1 MQCSGLQLIQ
11 TLVIKWQFL
20 ALRLG
25 SVPPKQPMRIPLSE
39 YDFASLDINAALVD
53 NLASLG
59 YKEMTPVQAQALP
72 PILANKDVIAK
83 AKTGSGKTATFALG
97 LLNKLDVKRFRV
109 QTLVLCPT
117 RELADQVAIEIR
129 KLARGIHNIKVLTLC
144 GGMAFGPQVGS
155 LEHGAHIIVGT
166 PGRVE
171 EHLRKAKLNLDN
183 LTTLVLDEADR
194 MLDMGFQQALD
205 DIVGYMPKQRQT
217 LLFSATYP
225 EKIEKIAQRIM
236 LSPVTVEVQDGHSSQ
251 SIFQTFYQVESNE
264 SRIEAVRLLL
274 QAHEPETTLIF
285 CNTKVE
291 TDQVAN
297 QLRAAGYEALAL
309 HGDLEQKQRDQ
320 TLVCFANRSVS
331 ILVATDVAARGLDIE
346 SLDLVINYQISRE
359 LEVHT
364 HRIGRTG
371 RAGAQGIACS
381 LYTSRENHKIGLLE
395 EYLQQ
400 KFERSPLPDMRLL
413 HQPVFYPPMVT
424 IHIGGGKKQKLR
436 AGDIVG
442 ALTGADGIPGT
453 EIGKIQVG
461 DQWSYVAVAQ
471 QHGKTAFNKLNEGK
485 LKGRSFKV
493 RRLRVTNG

>member
-1 MQCSGLQLIQ
+1 LSQFDFSSLGLN
-11 TLVIKWQFL
+11 
-20 ALRLG
+20 
-25 SVPPKQPMRIPLSE
+25 S
-39 YDFASLDINAALVD
+39 ALVD
-53 NLASLG
+53 NLTTLG
-59 YKEMTPVQAQALP
+59 YTEMTPIQAQALP
-72 PILANKDVIAK
+72 HILANKDVIAK

-117 RELADQVAIEIR
+117 RELADQVANEVR

-144 GGMAFGPQVGS
+144 GGVAFGPQVGS

-171 EHLRKAKLNLDN
+171 EHLRKANLNLDN

-205 DIVGYMPKQRQT
+205 DIVSYMPKQRQT

-225 EKIEKIAQRIM
+225 PKIEKTAQRIM
-236 LSPVTVEVQDGHSSQ
+236 LSPVTVEVQDIHSK
-251 SIFQTFYQVESNE
+251 QTIVQTLYQVASNDA
-264 SRIEAVRLLL
+264 RFDAVRLLL
-274 QAHEPETTLIF
+274 QAHQPESTLIF
-285 CNTKVE
+285 CNTKHE
-291 TDQVAN
+291 TQQVADA
-297 QLRAAGYEALAL
+297 LRAVGYEALAL

-320 TLVCFANRSVS
+320 TLVRFSNRSAS

-346 SLDLVINYQISRE
+346 ALDLVINYQIARE

-371 RAGAQGIACS
+371 RAGAQGIACT
-381 LYTSRENHKIGLLE
+381 LHTEKENHKVGLLE
-395 EYLQQ
+395 AYLQQ
-400 KFERSPLPDMRLL
+400 TLERDDLPPESLL
-413 HQPVFYPPMVT
+413 RQPAFYPPMAT
-424 IHIGGGKKQKLR
+424 IQIGGGKKQKVR

-442 ALTGADGIPGT
+442 ALTGAGGIPGS

-461 DQWSYVAVAQ
+461 DQWAYVAVAQ
-471 QHGKTAFNKLNEGK
+471 AYAKTAFQSLSEGK
-485 LKGRSFKV
+485 IKGRSFKV
-493 RRLRVTNG
+493 RRLRG

>member
-1 MQCSGLQLIQ
+1 
-11 TLVIKWQFL
+11 
-20 ALRLG
+20 
-25 SVPPKQPMRIPLSE
+25 LSQ
-39 YDFASLDINAALVD
+39 YNFSSLDLNAALVD

-59 YKEMTPVQAQALP
+59 YTEMTPIQAQALP
-72 PILANKDVIAK
+72 PILANKDVIAR

-117 RELADQVAIEIR
+117 RELADQVAVEIR

-166 PGRVE
+166 PGRIE
-171 EHLRKAKLNLDN
+171 EHLRKANLNLDN

-205 DIVGYMPKQRQT
+205 DIVSYMPEQRQT
-217 LLFSATYP
+217 MLFSATYP
-225 EKIEKIAQRIM
+225 AKIEKTAQRIM
-236 LSPVTVEVQDGHSSQ
+236 QSPVTIEVQDSHNKE
-251 SIFQTFYQVESNE
+251 SILQTLYQVENNQ
-264 SRIEAVRLLL
+264 SRVEAIRLLL
-274 QAHEPETTLIF
+274 QAHQPETTLIF
-285 CNTKVE
+285 CNTKID
-291 TDQVAN
+291 TDRVAN
-297 QLRAAGYEALAL
+297 ELRAVGYAALAL

-320 TLVCFANRSVS
+320 TLVCFANRSASV
-331 ILVATDVAARGLDIE
+331 LVATDVAARGLDIE
-346 SLDLVINYQISRE
+346 SLDLVINYQIASE

-381 LYTSRENHKIGLLE
+381 LYTHRENHKIGLLE
-395 EYLQQ
+395 DYLDE
-400 KFERSPLPDMRLL
+400 KFERNNLPDTALL
-413 HQPVFYPPMVT
+413 DQPVFYPPMVT
-424 IHIGGGKKQKLR
+424 LHIGGGKKQKLR

-442 ALTGADGIPGT
+442 ALTGVDGIPGAA
-453 EIGKIQVG
+453 IGRIQVG
-461 DQWSYVAVAQ
+461 DNWSYVAVANE
-471 QHGKTAFNKLNEGK
+471 HGKTAFNKLNEGK

-493 RRLRVTNG
+493 RRLRG

>member
-1 MQCSGLQLIQ
+1 
-11 TLVIKWQFL
+11 
-20 ALRLG
+20 
-25 SVPPKQPMRIPLSE
+25 MRIPLSQ
-39 YDFASLDINAALVD
+39 YNFSSLDLNAALVD

-59 YKEMTPVQAQALP
+59 YTEMTPIQAQALP
-72 PILANKDVIAK
+72 PILANKDVIAR

-117 RELADQVAIEIR
+117 RELADQVAVEIR

-166 PGRVE
+166 PGRIE
-171 EHLRKAKLNLDN
+171 EHLRKANLNLDN

-205 DIVGYMPKQRQT
+205 DIVSYMPEQRQT
-217 LLFSATYP
+217 MLFSATYP
-225 EKIEKIAQRIM
+225 AKIEKTAQRIM
-236 LSPVTVEVQDGHSSQ
+236 QSPVTIEVQDSHNKE
-251 SIFQTFYQVESNE
+251 SILQTLYQVENNQ
-264 SRIEAVRLLL
+264 SRVEAIRLLL
-274 QAHEPETTLIF
+274 QAHQPETTLIF
-285 CNTKVE
+285 CNTKID
-291 TDQVAN
+291 TDRVAN
-297 QLRAAGYEALAL
+297 ELRAVGYAALAL

-320 TLVCFANRSVS
+320 TLVCFANRSASV
-331 ILVATDVAARGLDIE
+331 LVATDVAARGLDIE
-346 SLDLVINYQISRE
+346 SLDLVINYQIASE

-381 LYTSRENHKIGLLE
+381 LYTHRENHKIGLLE
-395 EYLQQ
+395 DYLDE
-400 KFERSPLPDMRLL
+400 KFERNNLPDTALL
-413 HQPVFYPPMVT
+413 DQPVFYPPMVT
-424 IHIGGGKKQKLR
+424 LHIGGGKKQKLR

-442 ALTGADGIPGT
+442 ALTGVDGIPGAA
-453 EIGKIQVG
+453 IGRIQVG
-461 DQWSYVAVAQ
+461 DNWSYVAVANEY
-471 QHGKTAFNKLNEGK
+471 GKTAFNKLNEGK

-493 RRLRVTNG
+493 RRLRG

>member
-1 MQCSGLQLIQ
+1 
-11 TLVIKWQFL
+11 
-20 ALRLG
+20 
-25 SVPPKQPMRIPLSE
+25 MRIPLSE
-39 YDFASLDINAALVD
+39 YDFSSLDLNPALID

-59 YKEMTPVQAQALP
+59 YTEMTPIQAQALP
-72 PILANKDVIAK
+72 HVLNNKDIIAR

-117 RELADQVAIEIR
+117 RELADQVATEIR

-144 GGMAFGPQVGS
+144 GGVAFGPQVGS

-171 EHLRKAKLNLDN
+171 EHLRKANLNLDN

-205 DIVGYMPKQRQT
+205 DIVGYMPEQRQT
-217 LLFSATYP
+217 MLFSATYP
-225 EKIEKIAQRIM
+225 EKIENIAQRIM
-236 LSPVTVEVQDGHSSQ
+236 QSPVTLEVQDTHSHQ
-251 SIFQTFYQVESNE
+251 SIIETLYQVENDQ

-274 QAHEPETTLIF
+274 QEHQPETTLIF

-291 TDQVAN
+291 TDRVAN
-297 QLRAAGYEALAL
+297 ELRAVGYEASAL
-309 HGDLEQKQRDQ
+309 HGDLEQKDRDQ
-320 TLVCFANRSVS
+320 TLACFANRSISV
-331 ILVATDVAARGLDIE
+331 LVATDVAARGLDIE
-346 SLDLVINYQISRE
+346 SLDMVINYQVAQE

-371 RAGAQGIACS
+371 RAGAQGMACS
-381 LYTSRENHKIGLLE
+381 LYTQRDKHRISQLE
-395 EYLQQ
+395 DYLKQ
-400 KFERSPLPDMRLL
+400 KFVRGQLPHIRLL
-413 HQPVFYPPMVT
+413 REPVFAPPMVT

-436 AGDIVG
+436 PGDIVG
-442 ALTGADGIPGT
+442 ALTGADGIPGS

-461 DQWSYVAVAQ
+461 DHWAYVAVAHK
-471 QHGKTAFNKLNEGK
+471 HGKMAFNKLSQGK
-485 LKGRSFKV
+485 LKGRSFRVK
-493 RRLRVTNG
+493 RLRG

>member
-1 MQCSGLQLIQ
+1 LPFIA
-11 TLVIKWQFL
+11 KP
-20 ALRLG
+20 A
-25 SVPPKQPMRIPLSE
+25 PKIDTRIPLSQ
-39 YDFASLDINAALVD
+39 YDFASLGLNTALVD

-59 YKEMTPVQAQALP
+59 YTEMTPVQAQGIP

-97 LLNKLDVKRFRV
+97 LLNKLQVKRFRV

-117 RELADQVAIEIR
+117 RELADQVSVEIR

-171 EHLRKAKLNLDN
+171 EHLRKANLNLDN

-194 MLDMGFQQALD
+194 MLDMGFQEALD
-205 DIVGYMPKQRQT
+205 NIISYMPDQRQT

-225 EKIEKIAQRIM
+225 SKIEKIAQRIM
-236 LSPVTVEVQDGHSSQ
+236 RSPVTVEVQDSHSNQ
-251 SIFQTFYQVESNE
+251 SIVQTLYQVESDDA
-264 SRIEAVRLLL
+264 RIEAVRLLL
-274 QAHEPETTLIF
+274 QAHQPETTLIF
-285 CNTKVE
+285 CNTKIE

-297 QLRAAGYEALAL
+297 ELRAVGYEALAL

-320 TLVCFANRSVS
+320 TLVRFANRSASV
-331 ILVATDVAARGLDIE
+331 LVATDVAARGLDIDA
-346 SLDLVINYQISRE
+346 LDLVINYQVARE

-371 RAGAQGIACS
+371 RAGAQGIACT
-381 LYTSRENHKIGLLE
+381 LFTQKENHKIGLLE
-395 EYLQQ
+395 DYLKQ
-400 KFERSPLPDMRLL
+400 KLERDDLPPIALL
-413 HQPVFYPPMVT
+413 RQPAFYPPMVT
-424 IHIGGGKKQKLR
+424 IQVGGGKKQKVR

-442 ALTGADGIPGT
+442 ALTREGGIPGS

-461 DQWSYVAVAQ
+461 DQWAYVAVAQ
-471 QHGKTAFNKLNEGK
+471 EHGKVAFNRLSEGK
-485 LKGRSFKV
+485 IKGRNFKV
-493 RRLRVTNG
+493 RRLRG

>member
-1 MQCSGLQLIQ
+1 
-11 TLVIKWQFL
+11 
-20 ALRLG
+20 
-25 SVPPKQPMRIPLSE
+25 MRIPLSQ
-39 YDFASLDINAALVD
+39 YNFSSLDLNAALVD

-59 YKEMTPVQAQALP
+59 YTEMTPIQAQALP
-72 PILANKDVIAK
+72 PILANKDVIAR

-117 RELADQVAIEIR
+117 RELANQVAVEIR

-166 PGRVE
+166 PGRIE
-171 EHLRKAKLNLDN
+171 EHLRKANLNLDN

-205 DIVGYMPKQRQT
+205 DIVSYMPEQRQT
-217 LLFSATYP
+217 MLFSATYP
-225 EKIEKIAQRIM
+225 AKIEKTAQRIM
-236 LSPVTVEVQDGHSSQ
+236 QSPVTIEVQDSHNKE
-251 SIFQTFYQVESNE
+251 SILQTLYQVENNQ
-264 SRIEAVRLLL
+264 SRVEAIRLLL
-274 QAHEPETTLIF
+274 QAHQPETTLIF
-285 CNTKVE
+285 CNTKID
-291 TDQVAN
+291 TDRVAN
-297 QLRAAGYEALAL
+297 ELRAVGYAALAL

-320 TLVCFANRSVS
+320 TLVCFANRSASV
-331 ILVATDVAARGLDIE
+331 LVATDVAARGLDIE
-346 SLDLVINYQISRE
+346 SLDLVINYQIASE

-381 LYTSRENHKIGLLE
+381 LYTHRENHKIGLLE
-395 EYLQQ
+395 DYLDE
-400 KFERSPLPDMRLL
+400 KFERNNLPDTALL
-413 HQPVFYPPMVT
+413 DQPVFYPPMVT
-424 IHIGGGKKQKLR
+424 LHIGGGKKQKLR

-442 ALTGADGIPGT
+442 ALTGVDGIPGAA
-453 EIGKIQVG
+453 IGRIQVG
-461 DQWSYVAVAQ
+461 DNWSYVAVANE
-471 QHGKTAFNKLNEGK
+471 HGKTAFNKLNEGK

-493 RRLRVTNG
+493 RRLRG

>member
-1 MQCSGLQLIQ
+1 MSDLNFFSSRLKLIYPAR
-11 TLVIKWQFL
+11 VPISKKNSRI
-20 ALRLG
+20 AL
-25 SVPPKQPMRIPLSE
+25 SQ
-39 YDFASLDINAALVD
+39 YDFASLGLHPALVD

-59 YKEMTPVQAQALP
+59 YTEMTPIQAQALP
-72 PILANKDVIAK
+72 PILANKDIIAK

-109 QTLVLCPT
+109 QNLVLCPT
-117 RELADQVAIEIR
+117 RELADQVAAEIR

-171 EHLRKAKLNLDN
+171 EHLRKANFNLDD

-194 MLDMGFQQALD
+194 MLDMGFQEALD
-205 DIVGYMPKQRQT
+205 DIVSYMPKRRQT
-217 LLFSATYP
+217 MLFSATYP
-225 EKIEKIAQRIM
+225 AKIEKTVQRIM
-236 LSPVTVEVQDGHSSQ
+236 QSPVTVEVQDSHSKQ
-251 SIFQTFYQVESNE
+251 SIVQTLYQVENNE
-264 SRIEAVRLLL
+264 GRVEAIRLLL
-274 QAHEPETTLIF
+274 QAHQPETTLIF
-285 CNTKVE
+285 CNTKIE

-297 QLRAAGYEALAL
+297 ELRALGYEALAL

-320 TLVCFANRSVS
+320 ALVRFANRSASV
-331 ILVATDVAARGLDIE
+331 LVATDVAARGLDIK
-346 SLDLVINYQISRE
+346 SLDLVINYQIARE

-381 LYTSRENHKIGLLE
+381 LYTHKENHNVGLLE
-395 EYLQQ
+395 DYLKQ
-400 KFERSPLPDMRLL
+400 KLERGDLPPINLL
-413 HQPVFYPPMVT
+413 RKPAFSPPMVT
-424 IHIGGGKKQKLR
+424 IKIGGGKKQKLR

-442 ALTGADGIPGT
+442 ALTGVDGIPGT
-453 EIGKIQVG
+453 EIGRIQVA
-461 DQWSYVAVAQ
+461 DQWAYVAVA
-471 QHGKTAFNKLNEGK
+471 HEHSNTAFNKLSEGK

-493 RRLRVTNG
+493 KRL

>member
-1 MQCSGLQLIQ
+1 
-11 TLVIKWQFL
+11 
-20 ALRLG
+20 
-25 SVPPKQPMRIPLSE
+25 LSQS
-39 YDFASLDINAALVD
+39 DFASLDLNPALVD

-59 YKEMTPVQAQALP
+59 YTEMTPIQAQALP

-117 RELADQVAIEIR
+117 RELADQVAVEIR
-129 KLARGIHNIKVLTLC
+129 KLARGIHNIKVLTLS

-171 EHLRKAKLNLDN
+171 EHLRKANLNLDD

-205 DIVGYMPKQRQT
+205 DIVSYMPKQRQT

-225 EKIEKIAQRIM
+225 AKIEKTAQRIM
-236 LSPVTVEVQDGHSSQ
+236 QSPVTVEVQDSHSKQ
-251 SIFQTFYQVESNE
+251 SIVQTLYQVENNE
-264 SRIEAVRLLL
+264 ARVEAIRLLL
-274 QAHEPETTLIF
+274 QAHQPETTLIF
-285 CNTKVE
+285 CNTKID

-297 QLRAAGYEALAL
+297 ELRAVGYEALAL

-320 TLVCFANRSVS
+320 TLVRFANRSVS
-331 ILVATDVAARGLDIE
+331 VLVATDVAARGLDIGA
-346 SLDLVINYQISRE
+346 LDLVINYQIARE

-381 LYTSRENHKIGLLE
+381 LYTQRDNHRIGLLE
-395 EYLQQ
+395 DYLKQ
-400 KFERSPLPDMRLL
+400 KFERGDLPPISLLRQPPFSPS
-413 HQPVFYPPMVT
+413 MVT
-424 IHIGGGKKQKLR
+424 LQIDGGKKQKLR

-442 ALTGADGIPGT
+442 ALTGVDGIPGT
-453 EIGKIQVG
+453 EIGRIQVS
-461 DQWSYVAVAQ
+461 DQWAYVAVARE
-471 QHGKTAFNKLNEGK
+471 HSKTAFNKLSEGK

-493 RRLRVTNG
+493 RRLRG